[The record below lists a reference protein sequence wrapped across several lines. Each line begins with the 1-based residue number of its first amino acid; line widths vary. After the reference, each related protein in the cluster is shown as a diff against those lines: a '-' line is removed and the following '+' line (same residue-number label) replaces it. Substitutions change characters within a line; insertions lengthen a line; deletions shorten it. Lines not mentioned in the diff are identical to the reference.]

1 MLHSGDNTAR
11 GLTLIETLAAI
22 GLFILIALVL
32 GSGFL
37 AGSDD
42 SKLRQTKAAC
52 READQRARL
61 LAQRHGPVVVRVSE
75 DSRAIY
81 ISQEDDPTS
90 LRAVELPPG
99 ATITIRDHGGLPV
112 NQITIDALGRSD
124 DYSADCVVGSRSTG
138 LKFAGLTGWCADVS
152 RDATP

>member
-1 MLHSGDNTAR
+1 MLHSHDHTAG

-22 GLFILIALVL
+22 GLFALVASVL

-75 DSRAIY
+75 DNRAIY
-81 ISQEDDPTS
+81 IFREDDPAS
-90 LRAVELPPG
+90 LGAVELPRG
-99 ATITIRDHGGLPV
+99 ATIAFRDHEGLPV
-112 NQITIDALGRSD
+112 YQITIDALGRSD
-124 DYSADCVVGSRSTG
+124 DYSADCVVGSRSTE
-138 LKFAGLTGWCADVS
+138 LKFAGLTGWCAVLS
-152 RDATP
+152 RNATP